1 MATKDFFTDEA
12 RKRVGETVEAIEKES
27 EVEVVVSVKKRS
39 GHYRRTDL
47 YVGAFVAYAF
57 LFYILFDP
65 QEFDT
70 QWIPVD
76 VVIAYLFGVALSIE
90 VSPLRR
96 ALTPRSLR
104 EDASELAA
112 RSAFYSLGVSRTT
125 GRTGILVFVSM
136 FERRVLLVPDLAVK
150 PTEMGEEWA
159 AAERALEASVV
170 DGPDFERFL
179 AALAAL
185 KAPLTRALPAKGGQ
199 HKNQLANE
207 PVMA

>member
-12 RKRVGETVEAIEKES
+12 RKRVGEAVEVIEKES
-27 EVEVVVSVKKRS
+27 DVEVVVSVKKRA

-57 LFYILFDP
+57 LFYILFVP

-76 VVIAYLFGVALSIE
+76 VVIAFLFGAALSAE

-96 ALTPRSLR
+96 ALTPRALLD
-104 EDASELAA
+104 DAAELAA

-125 GRTGILVFVSM
+125 GRTGILVFVSV

-150 PTEMGEEWA
+150 PADMGDEWA
-159 AAERALEASVV
+159 AAERALEASVAH
-170 DGPDFERFL
+170 GADFELFL
-179 AALAAL
+179 TALASL